1 MPPAGDARGVFSDR
15 QVLTA
20 DYRPER
26 LDYRGAEIEAL
37 RSVLSPAVYS
47 GGTATALLCGP
58 PSQGKR
64 TAVQFAVEAMAS
76 RPAAN
81 DPQVLPVDCPDGA
94 TAYRLAIAATNA
106 LGADPL
112 AESGYARETAF
123 RRLRGRTRDADG
135 LPVLRFDRVQRV
147 EPAEFESLLAGLLD
161 GPGELPC
168 AIVAVADCL
177 AYRNDLDVETRR
189 RLDRELYV
197 RPYDVDQRRSILADR
212 VAAAF
217 RPDACPEAVLE
228 QCCSAAEGADAPLRT
243 ALDLLRLAGDRA
255 LEDGAS
261 ALAPEHVDWAT
272 VELERARL
280 IDALEGRS
288 RHERRTLAAVSAADD
303 GRFDSIYDAYRRRCR
318 ERGDSPNQ
326 ERSVHNYL
334 DALVDAE
341 LVAATEKRSSAGGR
355 YFEYALVPDAELF
368 DEVLAALDPADAD
381 GRGRRPD

>member
-1 MPPAGDARGVFSDR
+1 MFTDR

-26 LDYRGAEIEAL
+26 LDYRSAEIEAL

-64 TAVQFAVEAMAS
+64 TAVELAVEAMAS

-81 DPQVLPVDCPDGA
+81 DPHVLPVDCPDGA

-106 LGADPL
+106 LGADAL
-112 AESGYARETAF
+112 AESGYTRETAF

-135 LPVLRFDRVQRV
+135 LPVLRFDHVQRV
-147 EPAEFESLLAGLLD
+147 DPAEFESLLAGLLD

-197 RPYDVDQRRSILADR
+197 GPYDPDQRRSILADR

-228 QCCSAAEGADAPLRT
+228 QCCSAAESTDGPLRT
-243 ALDLLRLAGDRA
+243 AFELLRLAGDRA
-255 LEDGAS
+255 VEDGA
-261 ALAPEHVDWAT
+261 ATLAPEHVERAT

-280 IDALEGRS
+280 IDALGARTL
-288 RHERRTLAAVSAADD
+288 HERRTLAAVSAAAD

-318 ERGDSPNQ
+318 ERGDSPNR

-334 DALVDAE
+334 DALADADLVDA
-341 LVAATEKRSSAGGR
+341 TERRSSAGGR
-355 YFEYALVPDAELF
+355 YFEYAVVPDAELL
-368 DEVLAALDPADAD
+368 DEALAALEPADAD
-381 GRGRRPD
+381 GRERPED